1 MALTPGI
8 QLKNRYEIL
17 APLGAGGMGEVYR
30 ARDLLLGREVAVKVL
45 PAHLSADRGALS
57 RFEREAK
64 AVAALTH
71 PNILAI
77 HDFGDD
83 NGTSF
88 AVMELLK
95 GETLR
100 ANLNNS
106 ALPWRKACEIA
117 ISVGEGLSAAH
128 SNGIIHRDLK
138 PENIFITTDSQ
149 VKILDFGLARLK
161 ETFTSQLDSIVS
173 TASQTNPGI
182 LLGTVPYMSPEQG
195 RGESLDSRTDIFS
208 FGCVIYEMLT
218 ATRAFNRKSIA
229 ETLSAILN
237 EDPPEVSSFNK
248 ELPNGL
254 TKVVH
259 HCLEKNPE
267 RRFQSVRD
275 LVFDLKAVLSG
286 AEVSAPAIKV
296 SKPLIRAQTVIPAIL
311 LVTIL
316 AVALYFFA
324 VKPKPVSSIA
334 ILPFTNDS
342 KDTNTEYLSDGI
354 TESVIN
360 TLSQLPRFRVIARD
374 TVFTYKGKTVNPKK
388 IGQELKVGAVV
399 TGRVLQQ
406 GDTLIVRADLI
417 KVEDGTQLWGEQFN
431 RKLSDVFSIQDEIA
445 NTIADKLR
453 LQLTGEET
461 KRLVKHYTED
471 PEAYQLYLK
480 GAYYHAKDF
489 QKSLEYYQEAI
500 SKDPNYA
507 LAYTSLAQLYA
518 FHAFQGLFSP
528 KEAHEKSLDAL
539 TKALQIDNTFAD
551 VHNALATVYWT
562 YDWNWKGAEKE
573 FRLAM
578 TLKPA
583 CCHGNLSWFLR
594 SMRRF
599 DEAIAEGKMALD
611 VDPLS
616 VRRSNDLGTVFYWA
630 GQSDRAID
638 QYQKTLELDSNA
650 PEVHDLLAD
659 VYAQK
664 RMYKEAI
671 AEEQRYLVLLGEQ
684 EASEVLGQD
693 FESYGYEKAMQ
704 MQWQG
709 ILESLHEAEKQTYVS
724 PMKFVFTYI
733 HLGDKDKAFAW
744 LEKAYEERSPWLT
757 YLRADPQFHGL
768 QSDPRF
774 QTLVKRIGFPL

>member
-1 MALTPGI
+1 MTLVSGTH
-8 QLKNRYEIL
+8 LKGRYEIL

-30 ARDLLLGREVAVKVL
+30 ARDLLLSREVAVKVL
-45 PAHLSADRGALS
+45 PAHLASDHGALS
-57 RFEREAK
+57 RFEREAR

-77 HDFGDD
+77 HDFGND

-100 ANLNNS
+100 ANLNHS
-106 ALPWRKACEIA
+106 ALPWHQACEIA
-117 ISVGEGLSAAH
+117 IAVGEGLSAAH
-128 SNGIIHRDLK
+128 SSGIIHRDLK
-138 PENIFITTDSQ
+138 PENIFLTTDGQ

-161 ETFTSQLDSIVS
+161 ETFTSQPDSIVS

-182 LLGTVPYMSPEQG
+182 LLGTVPYMSPEQA
-195 RGESLDSRTDIFS
+195 RGDPIDFRSDIFS

-237 EDPPEVSSFNK
+237 EDPPKVSSFNK
-248 ELPNGL
+248 DLPNGL

-267 RRFQSVRD
+267 RRFQSAHD
-275 LVFDLKAVLSG
+275 LVFDLRAVLSG
-286 AEVSAPAIKV
+286 SEVSAPAIKV
-296 SKPLIRAQTVIPAIL
+296 SKPLMRAQTVIPAVL
-311 LVTIL
+311 LVTLL

-324 VKPKPVSSIA
+324 VKSKPVRSIA
-334 ILPFTNDS
+334 ILPFTNVS
-342 KDTNTEYLSDGI
+342 KDTNSEYLSDGI

-374 TVFTYKGKTVNPKK
+374 TVFTYKGKTVNPQKV
-388 IGQELKVGAVV
+388 GQDLKVGAVV

-406 GDTLIVRADLI
+406 GDTLVVRADLI
-417 KVEDGTQLWGEQFN
+417 KVDDGTQLWGEQFN
-431 RKLSDVFSIQDEIA
+431 RKSADVFSIQDEIA
-445 NTIADKLR
+445 NAIADKLR
-453 LQLTGEET
+453 LKLTGQET

-480 GAYYHAKDF
+480 AAYYHSKDF
-489 QKSLEYYQEAI
+489 QKSLEYYQQAI

-507 LAYTSLAQLYA
+507 LAYANLANLYA
-518 FHAFQGLFSP
+518 FHAFQGLFPP
-528 KEAHEKSLDAL
+528 KEAHEKSLEAM
-539 TKALQIDNTFAD
+539 TKALQIDNMFAE

-562 YDWNWKGAEKE
+562 YDWNWREAEKE
-573 FRLAM
+573 FRLAI

-583 CCHGNLSWFLR
+583 CCHGNFSWFLR

-599 DEAIAEGKMALD
+599 DEAIAESKMSLD
-611 VDPLS
+611 LDPLS

-630 GQSDRAID
+630 GQSEQAIH
-638 QYQKTLELDSNA
+638 QFHKSLELDTND

-659 VYAQK
+659 VNAQK
-664 RMYKEAI
+664 GMYKEAI
-671 AEEQRYLVLLGEQ
+671 EEEQRYLVLLGEQ

-693 FESYGYEKAMQ
+693 FESYGYKKAMQ

-709 ILESLHEAEKQTYVS
+709 TLETLHEAEKERYVS
-724 PMKFVFTYI
+724 PMSFVFTYI
-733 HLGDKDKAFAW
+733 HLGDKDKVFAW

-757 YLRADPQFHGL
+757 YLTSDPQFRSI

-774 QTLVKRIGFPL
+774 QTLEKRIGLPL